1 MIYSSCSGVV
11 SAAMKRYSRRIIAVS
26 LYYAATLIVTTI
38 LIRRDHVN
46 GWPVY
51 PLAVLPAL
59 GVVGMIWV
67 IGKLIAELKDD
78 GYQQILV
85 VKAVLYST
93 GFIVSASTIW
103 DFLAAYAGVPAMPPF
118 VIMTAWLASFGVGNA
133 IMRVIYK

>member
-1 MIYSSCSGVV
+1 MFNSCSGVV
-11 SAAMKRYSRRIIAVS
+11 SAAMRRYNHRMLGLSM
-26 LYYAATLIVTTI
+26 YYAATLIVTTT

-93 GFIVSASTIW
+93 GFIVSISTIW
-103 DFLAAYAGVPAMPPF
+103 DFLVAYAGVPAMPPF

-133 IMRVIYK
+133 IMRVIHQ